1 MCRVKMNRRVF
12 LLSSAGTLLL
22 ANSAFAAASHEEG
35 VARAL
40 IGQGYR
46 ITSRRRTLL
55 GRIRFTAEK
64 GRTEREVV
72 LDPSSG
78 EILRDYSSVDGGA
91 DRPARPGGGD
101 GGGGTAASGG
111 GDSAGEGGGA
121 SGDGGSA
128 AGGEPSGGDGES
140 PGGDGE
146 PSGDGENAG
155 GGEKEATGEKES
167 TGGVKEAG
175 GGETTGG
182 RKEKS
187 DARR

>member
-1 MCRVKMNRRVF
+1 MKMNKRVF
-12 LLSSAGTLLL
+12 LLSAAGALLL
-22 ANSAFAAASHEEG
+22 ANSAFAAASHEAD

-40 IGQGYR
+40 VGQGYR

-55 GRIRFTAEK
+55 GRVRFTAEK

-91 DRPARPGGGD
+91 DRPGRSDDGGGDASSSSGGHSGGEGGGSSGGGD
-101 GGGGTAASGG
+101 GSGAG
-111 GDSAGEGGGA
+111 GDTGG
-121 SGDGGSA
+121 D
-128 AGGEPSGGDGES
+128 GEPSGGDGEPS
-140 PGGDGE
+140 GGDGA
-146 PSGDGENAG
+146 SSG
-155 GGEKEATGEKES
+155 GGEKDTTGEKES
-167 TGGVKEAG
+167 TGGVRESA
-175 GGETTGG
+175 GGETSGG

>member
-12 LLSSAGTLLL
+12 LLSSAGALLL
-22 ANSAFAAASHEEG
+22 ANTAFAAASHEEG

-46 ITSRRRTLL
+46 ITSRRRTWL
-55 GRIRFTAEK
+55 GRVRFTAEK
-64 GRTEREVV
+64 GRIEREVV

-78 EILRDYSSVDGGA
+78 EILRDYSSADSGA
-91 DRPARPGGGD
+91 DRPERPGGGD
-101 GGGGTAASGG
+101 GGHADAASGG
-111 GDSAGEGGGA
+111 GDSAGEGSA

-128 AGGEPSGGDGES
+128 AGGETSGGDGES

-146 PSGDGENAG
+146 PSGGETAG

>member
-12 LLSSAGTLLL
+12 LLSSAGALLL
-22 ANSAFAAASHEEG
+22 ANTAFAAASHEEG

-46 ITSRRRTLL
+46 ITSRRRTWL
-55 GRIRFTAEK
+55 GRVRFTAEK
-64 GRTEREVV
+64 GRIEREVV

-78 EILRDYSSVDGGA
+78 EILRDYSSADGGA
-91 DRPARPGGGD
+91 DRPVRPGGGD
-101 GGGGTAASGG
+101 GGHGDAASGG
-111 GDSAGEGGGA
+111 GDSAGGGGA

-146 PSGDGENAG
+146 PSGGGETAG

-175 GGETTGG
+175 RGETTGG